1 MSAWC
6 ALCVGGVTAAI
17 RWAVGTRQFGL
28 IERQESLGRY
38 VQAISKALPRPNGAE
53 GGDAAAEH
61 VERAGM
67 LFGNL
72 CDVQQLDGCS
82 LGLVEDSPAQDED
95 TSTKEMD
102 PRGDWW
108 MPLLMARAG
117 ITNPG
122 ISVGASR
129 SGLPFHNHDAAWQA
143 VVRGECWPP
152 EPFRLSPTQPEAA
165 LTS

>member
-1 MSAWC
+1 M
-6 ALCVGGVTAAI
+6 
-17 RWAVGTRQFGL
+17 
-28 IERQESLGRY
+28 
-38 VQAISKALPRPNGAE
+38 
-53 GGDAAAEH
+53 AAEH

-82 LGLVEDSPAQDED
+82 LGLVEDSSGQNGD
-95 TSTKEMD
+95 TSKEID
-102 PRGDWW
+102 SPGDWW

-122 ISVGASR
+122 ISIGPSR

-143 VVRGECWPP
+143 VIRGEC
-152 EPFRLSPTQPEAA
+152 
-165 LTS
+165 